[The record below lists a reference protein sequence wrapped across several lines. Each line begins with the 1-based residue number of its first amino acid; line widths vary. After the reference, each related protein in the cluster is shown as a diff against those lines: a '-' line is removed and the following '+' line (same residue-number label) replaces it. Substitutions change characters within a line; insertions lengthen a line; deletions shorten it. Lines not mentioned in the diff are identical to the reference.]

1 MKVELRN
8 VSEIKP
14 YAHNPR
20 VNDQAIAAVPAS
32 IREFGF
38 RQPIVLD
45 EEGTIV
51 VGDTRFKAALSLGLH
66 QVPVHVATGLSP
78 AQLKAYRLADNQT
91 ATLSEWNFDFLAQE
105 LLDLQRLD
113 FDLDPI
119 GFSTDELGQLMN
131 PDPLQGLTDPDEI
144 PAPPDV
150 PITQPGDLWALDN
163 HRLLCGDAGKTE
175 DVDRLLDGA
184 AVHLV
189 HTDPPYGVGVE
200 PRSNNAIASGLSS
213 FAGAKHH
220 QRFDAARHPEKAQ
233 PTTKK
238 MRAKTDP

>member
-1 MKVELRN
+1 MDNPTPGGHSARFADLAAFCVLLQSPTMNRRTTVKVELRN

-20 VNDQAIAAVPAS
+20 LNDQAVAAVAAS

-51 VGDTRFKAALSLGLH
+51 VGDTRFKAALSLGLQ

-119 GFSTDELGQLMN
+119 GFSMDELSRLINSG
-131 PDPLQGLTDPDEI
+131 PL
-144 PAPPDV
+144 
-150 PITQPGDLWALDN
+150 
-163 HRLLCGDAGKTE
+163 
-175 DVDRLLDGA
+175 
-184 AVHLV
+184 
-189 HTDPPYGVGVE
+189 
-200 PRSNNAIASGLSS
+200 
-213 FAGAKHH
+213 
-220 QRFDAARHPEKAQ
+220 
-233 PTTKK
+233 
-238 MRAKTDP
+238 